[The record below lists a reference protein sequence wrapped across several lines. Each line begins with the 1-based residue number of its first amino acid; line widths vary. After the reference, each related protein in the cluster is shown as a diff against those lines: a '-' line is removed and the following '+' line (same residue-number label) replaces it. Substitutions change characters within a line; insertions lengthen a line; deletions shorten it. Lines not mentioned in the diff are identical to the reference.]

1 MIAMMIFGQVTNKK
15 GKLIKFFFPLII
27 LYIILL
33 PIYLIVLIVYLFFL
47 VFSDGNN
54 EAVSYLKLF
63 LNLPSIFH
71 SMRDLEILV
80 KNKEQNIKLIVK

>member
-1 MIAMMIFGQVTNKK
+1 MIAMILWGQVRNKK
-15 GKLIKFFFPLII
+15 GNVIKFFFPLLI

-33 PIYLIVLIVYLFFL
+33 PIYLLVLIVYLFFL
-47 VFSDGNN
+47 VLSDENN

-80 KNKEQNIKLIVK
+80 KNNENDIKLTIK